1 MASLPYATVS
11 AQMTTWAGGPDFG
24 LARVVLDVHG
34 ALMTGGLGTFQWMA
48 PEVLAHQRY
57 SEKADVFSCAPP
69 GQSSQSWLPCLRHTG
84 ADFDA
89 GALCMCVGSHHQMYM

>member
-1 MASLPYATVS
+1 M
-11 AQMTTWAGGPDFG
+11 
-24 LARVVLDVHG
+24 VLDLQG

-69 GQSSQSWLPCLRHTG
+69 VPFHSRVRHVVRGLLGGGCSLKTVSGQPGRF
-84 ADFDA
+84 A
-89 GALCMCVGSHHQMYM
+89 